1 MERAIAE
8 MEKIKKAEEIYS
20 RRKNLE
26 DEDKK
31 PKNVYKFMFELLI
44 LITITIIVIAI
55 QNQKYIF
62 TKEFIDKVNSCNINL
77 KNKIESVLIRV
88 DRNKDIVKRDDN
100 TKVEESEGISGE
112 ANNVSSAIL
121 VENELESE
129 TDILPQQEQQEQQEL
144 SQEEKDIIEIKEKY
158 SIILPI
164 NGVKTSGFGERES
177 TNSKVSKNHTGVDIA
192 ASLGTVINSATSGKV
207 IEVSSSGNYGKHF
220 RIQTGDLVV
229 LYAHCSKIYVKEGQE
244 LTQGEPIAEV
254 GATGNTTGPHLHFE
268 IKLYDRL
275 INPEKIL
282 EI

>member
-1 MERAIAE
+1 M
-8 MEKIKKAEEIYS
+8 
-20 RRKNLE
+20 
-26 DEDKK
+26 
-31 PKNVYKFMFELLI
+31 
-44 LITITIIVIAI
+44 
-55 QNQKYIF
+55 
-62 TKEFIDKVNSCNINL
+62 
-77 KNKIESVLIRV
+77 
-88 DRNKDIVKRDDN
+88 
-100 TKVEESEGISGE
+100 
-112 ANNVSSAIL
+112 
-121 VENELESE
+121 
-129 TDILPQQEQQEQQEL
+129 
-144 SQEEKDIIEIKEKY
+144 
-158 SIILPI
+158 
-164 NGVKTSGFGERES
+164 
-177 TNSKVSKNHTGVDIA
+177 NSKVSKNHTGVDIA